1 MATTSKELIE
11 ILQKYTDPD
20 EIVIWQYYTRHDFA
34 LDEPALTKKQFAT
47 IADKIERWELWTP
60 VYEGIEEQTMKLHG
74 KETDN
79 EL

>member
-34 LDEPALTKKQFAT
+34 LDEPALTKKQFAR

-60 VYEGIEEQTMKLHG
+60 VYEGIQEETYKVQG
-74 KETDN
+74 KQSED

>member
-34 LDEPALTKKQFAT
+34 LDELIKALDAEAEHQKTLDDRRAQMQRMNAEYQ
-47 IADKIERWELWTP
+47 ERQKAEA
-60 VYEGIEEQTMKLHG
+60 
-74 KETDN
+74 N
-79 EL
+79 A